1 MSVDF
6 EKMVG
11 FHKLESLWKIDYR
24 ATTIEPFL
32 TRAASD
38 ELRDE
43 IGDKLGKTLPK
54 ADLDAVPLVIGDQAV
69 LTGNAVKGVFRHLI
83 GAQLSHAGIEVCV
96 QEVKVR
102 PAESK
107 GFEAAE
113 ETIKRKSKE
122 MGRLPPCEADNPCF
136 TCTWFG
142 TMTKRGAR
150 QGALSF
156 GFLRS
161 KKGLDEILAGE
172 PIPMVALSE
181 DLNALIAVRG
191 KGRFALLAPV
201 KENVEFS
208 GWIKG
213 ENLSEEIIGAIKEVQ
228 DMSGKGFVQF
238 GGFKTRGFGSLKIE
252 ILRIEKYKTVPFG
265 IERSYEG
272 DELRAFLE
280 ACQGKY
286 HALLSRGKTA

>member
-1 MSVDF
+1 MSFEF

-11 FHKLESLWKIDYR
+11 FHKLKSLWRIDYR
-24 ATTIEPFL
+24 AITMEPFL
-32 TRAASD
+32 TKGASD

-54 ADLDAVPLVIGDQAV
+54 PDLDAVPLVIGNQAV

-83 GAQLSHAGIEVCV
+83 AAQLSNAGVKVCV

-102 PAESK
+102 PVESRGSEDVEQVIKKKAED
-107 GFEAAE
+107 
-113 ETIKRKSKE
+113 
-122 MGRLPPCEADNPCF
+122 MGRLPPCEPDNPCF

-161 KKGLDEILAGE
+161 VRELDEILAEE
-172 PIPMVALSE
+172 PIPMVALAE
-181 DLNALIAVRG
+181 DFNALIAVKG

-228 DMSGKGFVQF
+228 DMSEKGFVQF

-252 ILRIEKYKTVPFG
+252 ILKVEKYKTVPFG
-265 IERSYEG
+265 IEATYEG
-272 DELRAFLE
+272 DGLKAFLE
-280 ACQGKY
+280 ACQKKY